1 MSHPRYFY
9 NMFWMNPNVFMALH
23 DLLILNYGLIS
34 SVNVSSVESLAMLLR
49 ILGGLGDMGVLGSP
63 LTRLKVVP
71 DKWVRPI
78 RRPTDLI
85 VSPTD
90 LVGGPHNS

>member
-1 MSHPRYFY
+1 
-9 NMFWMNPNVFMALH
+9 
-23 DLLILNYGLIS
+23 
-34 SVNVSSVESLAMLLR
+34 MLLR
-49 ILGGLGDMGVLGSP
+49 IVGGLGDMGVLGSP